1 MKSLLCTSLSALA
14 LLSGVALAEDS
25 HSGSFAD
32 YLEGL
37 RKEALERHDIRPET
51 ISAVFPKVKEFRLA
65 KSQNGDDE
73 ATPES
78 AGSLDKYLP
87 SVLTDTLVDE
97 AKFQYQGHSE
107 TLTRIGDAYGVQPR
121 FIVALWGL
129 ESRYGR
135 ESGAYPVLSV
145 TASKAYRG
153 VREAFYREQFF
164 AALNILDSSS
174 WQLEQLLATPDGR
187 MGQPKL
193 LPAGFLAY
201 AKDGDD
207 DGKADIWT
215 NPADVFASIASFM
228 KESGWRAD
236 ETWGRQVKIPADF
249 DVTLASSGVKKGFAD
264 WQALGVRR
272 FDGTDLPARSD
283 MLVTMVM
290 PDGPKGRVYLVYD
303 NYLAIK
309 RWRDS
314 DYFALAL
321 VHLSDRIKFQ
331 LGE

>member
-1 MKSLLCTSLSALA
+1 MKSLLISSLSALA
-14 LLSGVALAEDS
+14 LISAMTVVAETRA
-25 HSGSFAD
+25 GSFAD

-37 RKEALERHDIRPET
+37 KREASERHDIRPET
-51 ISAVFPKVKEFRLA
+51 LTLVFPKVKEFRLA
-65 KSQNGDDE
+65 KSQDDE
-73 ATPES
+73 GSDTTSET
-78 AGSLDKYLP
+78 SLDKYLP
-87 SVLTDTLVDE
+87 QVLTDALVDE
-97 AKFQYQGHSE
+97 AKFQYQGHSDL
-107 TLTRIGDAYGVQPR
+107 LTRIGDQYGVQPR
-121 FIVALWGL
+121 FIVAMWGL

-135 ESGAYPVLSV
+135 DTGGYPVLSV

-153 VREAFYREQFF
+153 VQESFFREQFF
-164 AALNILDSSS
+164 AALKIIDSSS
-174 WQLEQLLATPDGR
+174 WQMDELRAGPDGR
-187 MGQPKL
+187 MGQTRM

-207 DGKADIWT
+207 DGKADIWA
-215 NPADVFASIASFM
+215 NPADVFASIASFL
-228 KESGWRAD
+228 KESGWRDD
-236 ETWGRQVKIPADF
+236 ETWGRQVKIPDDF
-249 DVTLASSGVKKGFAD
+249 DPSLAANGVKKGFSE

-272 FDGTDLPARSD
+272 FDGTDLPARAD

-314 DYFALAL
+314 DYFALSL
-321 VHLSDRIKFQ
+321 VHLSDRIKFK